1 MKVGVLIAA
10 AHAVLSTFVRGGGVR
25 LGRKWGRM
33 RLCKNLEI
41 LRGGTST
48 GGDVC
53 TYACNSSLGWIGLRP
68 VKHELKK
75 SPLWALETS
84 GMRGGG
90 KKEVSFTAE
99 FERIH
104 GDVHPVV
111 RATSLVEALELAR
124 KQNKLLLAYISP
136 RGMCAC
142 CGYFFFFLSAES
154 KTVEY

>member
-1 MKVGVLIAA
+1 MLIAA
-10 AHAVLSTFVRGGGVR
+10 AHAVLSTIVRGDGVQ

-33 RLCKNLEI
+33 RLCKNLGI
-41 LRGGTST
+41 LGGGTST
-48 GGDVC
+48 GGNVC
-53 TYACNSSLGWIGLRP
+53 TNACNSLLSWIGLRP

-75 SPLWALETS
+75 SSLWVLEMS
-84 GMRGGG
+84 KRGGG
-90 KKEVSFTAE
+90 EKEVSFTDE

-124 KQNKLLLAYISP
+124 RQNKLLLVYISP

-142 CGYFFFFLSAES
+142 GGYLFFFLSAES
-154 KTVEY
+154 KTMEY